1 MDHAHTEEMLKHI
14 KIYIGVFL
22 ALAVLTLVT
31 VWASHLQ
38 VSGTMHIIIAMAIA
52 TLKAGLVAA
61 FFMHLISENKVLYS
75 ILAFTVVF
83 FLVLLFITHFTDI
96 NMLRVIGIGHESAGL
111 VHGSGH

>member
-1 MDHAHTEEMLKHI
+1 MDHAHAEEMLKHI
-14 KIYIGVFL
+14 KIYIFVFL

-31 VWASHLQ
+31 VWAAHLE
-38 VSGTMHIIIAMAIA
+38 VSPTMHIVIAMAIA

-83 FLVLLFITHFTDI
+83 FLVLIFITFFTDI
-96 NMLRVIGIGHESAGL
+96 NMLRILGVGPSLPVGH
-111 VHGSGH
+111 H

>member
-14 KIYIGVFL
+14 KIYIFVFL

-83 FLVLLFITHFTDI
+83 FLVLIFITFFTDI
-96 NMLRVIGIGHESAGL
+96 NMLRIIGVAAPVATGH
-111 VHGSGH
+111 H